1 MIKKKK
7 KIEIAKSIF
16 NTFQTRI
23 EDNNYFL
30 KENKNFI
37 NLVQQDIKDNF
48 EDLIAKG
55 LLIPVG

>member
-1 MIKKKK
+1 MIK

-23 EDNNYFL
+23 EDNDYFL

-55 LLIPVG
+55 LLIPVD

>member
-1 MIKKKK
+1 MIKKK

-23 EDNNYFL
+23 EDNDYFL

-55 LLIPVG
+55 LLTPVD

>member
-1 MIKKKK
+1 MIK

-23 EDNNYFL
+23 EDNDYFL

-48 EDLIAKG
+48 KDLIAKG
-55 LLIPVG
+55 LLIPVD